1 MSRIVFIGRVDKF
14 LRRKCSTTFLALVT
28 IGTFC
33 TTTRTSTHDVAVCE
47 EFSSY
52 LIAELLL
59 YLLFEHTLI
68 IESAEEIR
76 SKLIVNF

>member
-1 MSRIVFIGRVDKF
+1 MSRIVLVGWVDQL

-28 IGTFC
+28 IGTFS
-33 TTTRTSTHDVAVCE
+33 TTARTSTHDVTVCE
-47 EFSSY
+47 EFSCY

-59 YLLFEHTLI
+59 YLLFEHALI